1 VTDDVLAAS
10 AADDRLLSTLERLLD
25 ISEPELGPALGQ
37 ASTLVA
43 EALAADKVDVFLYRP
58 DIQSLVAVGSSDTPM
73 GRRQRA
79 IGLDRQPLA
88 NGGRAVLVY
97 ESGVSNL
104 STETGADPEEL
115 RGVIDGLGVRSQIV
129 CPMAVGNEPRGVLS
143 AMADSPGHFDERDLH
158 FLEAVARWVGM
169 VAHRA
174 ELVDRIADEATRRG
188 RRAAAEELARL
199 TIRQQEVAAL
209 IAAGFSNEE
218 IAAQLSLV
226 PGTVANHVEA
236 ILRRLV
242 LRNRTQIAT
251 WAVEHG
257 VYGSGGEDN

>member
-1 VTDDVLAAS
+1 VADDVLPAS

-25 ISEPELGPALGQ
+25 ISEPELAPALGH

-43 EALAADKVDVFLYRP
+43 EALAADKVDVFLFRP
-58 DIQSLVAVGSSDTPM
+58 EIQTLVAVGSSDTPM
-73 GRRQRA
+73 GHRQSA
-79 IGLDRQPLA
+79 IGLDRQPVA
-88 NGGRAVLVY
+88 NGGRAVAVFQ
-97 ESGVSNL
+97 SGASHL
-104 STETGADPEEL
+104 STETEHDPEEL
-115 RGVIDGLGVRSQIV
+115 RGVIEGLGVRSQIV
-129 CPMAVGNEPRGVLS
+129 CPMAVGNEPRGVLA
-143 AMADSPGHFDERDLH
+143 AMAGRPGHFDERDLR

-174 ELVDRIADEATRRG
+174 ELVDTLADEAARRG

-199 TIRQQEVAAL
+199 TIRQQEVAAF
-209 IAAGFSNEE
+209 IAAGLSNEE

-257 VYGSGGEDN
+257 VYGSSDEDN